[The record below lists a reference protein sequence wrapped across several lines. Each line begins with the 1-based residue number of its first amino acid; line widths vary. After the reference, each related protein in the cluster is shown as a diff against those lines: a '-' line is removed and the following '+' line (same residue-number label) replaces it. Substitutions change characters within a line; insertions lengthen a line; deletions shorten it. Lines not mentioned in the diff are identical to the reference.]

1 MERLYPV
8 GIQNFEDLRSEGYLY
23 VDKTA
28 LLYKLVKTGKY
39 YFLSRPRRF
48 GKSLTIST
56 LEAYFSGKRTLF
68 EGLAM
73 EHLEKDWKVYP
84 VLHMDLNTERYD
96 SKESLHHKIEL
107 TLKQWEAIY
116 GYNPDEYS
124 LATRFEGIIRR
135 AAIQTGQK
143 AVILIDE
150 YDKPI
155 LQTITDPELQDEFR
169 DTLKA
174 FYGALKSCDGYIRF
188 ALLTGVTKFGKV
200 SIFSDLNNLMDISM
214 DKRYAEICGISDTE
228 LHLYFEKDI
237 HALAHELNTSYQQT
251 CELLKD
257 NYDGYHFCYKSPE
270 IYNPFSLMNTFAKK
284 QIDNYWFETG
294 TPTYLVELMKLHH
307 YKVEEIE
314 DIVTSGP
321 VLSSI
326 DTASTDPVPVIYQ
339 SGYLTI
345 KDYNEEFGNYTLGF
359 PNQEVEQGFFQFL
372 LPHYASVSVSRSP
385 YEIQRFVG
393 EVRQGNIEGFLN
405 RLRTFFDDIPY
416 ELARD
421 REIHYQNILYIVFK
435 LMGFHTEVEYHTA
448 CGRIDLVLKTADYIY
463 VMEFKL
469 DGTAEEAMQQIDDK
483 GYAAPFAT
491 DSRKVIK
498 VGINFSNETRS
509 LDKWI
514 VAY

>member
-1 MERLYPV
+1 M
-8 GIQNFEDLRSEGYLY
+8 S
-23 VDKTA
+23 
-28 LLYKLVKTGKY
+28 
-39 YFLSRPRRF
+39 
-48 GKSLTIST
+48 
-56 LEAYFSGKRTLF
+56 
-68 EGLAM
+68 
-73 EHLEKDWKVYP
+73 
-84 VLHMDLNTERYD
+84 
-96 SKESLHHKIEL
+96 
-107 TLKQWEAIY
+107 
-116 GYNPDEYS
+116 
-124 LATRFEGIIRR
+124 
-135 AAIQTGQK
+135 
-143 AVILIDE
+143 
-150 YDKPI
+150 
-155 LQTITDPELQDEFR
+155 
-169 DTLKA
+169 A
-174 FYGALKSCDGYIRF
+174 FA
-188 ALLTGVTKFGKV
+188 
-200 SIFSDLNNLMDISM
+200 NM
-214 DKRYAEICGISDTE
+214 
-228 LHLYFEKDI
+228 H
-237 HALAHELNTSYQQT
+237 
-251 CELLKD
+251 
-257 NYDGYHFCYKSPE
+257 
-270 IYNPFSLMNTFAKK
+270 
-284 QIDNYWFETG
+284 IDNYWFETG

-321 VLSSI
+321 VLNSI
-326 DTASTDPVPVIYQ
+326 DTASTDPIPVIYQ

-448 CGRIDLVLKTADYIY
+448 RGRIDLVLKTADYIY